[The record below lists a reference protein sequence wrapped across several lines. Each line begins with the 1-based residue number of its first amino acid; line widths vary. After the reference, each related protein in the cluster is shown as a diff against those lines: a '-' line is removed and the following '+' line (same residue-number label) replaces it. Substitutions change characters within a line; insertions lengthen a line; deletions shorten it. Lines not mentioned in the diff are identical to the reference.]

1 MSDSAHSMT
10 LFTGVPAG
18 SAVTLC
24 APPLPVMSSL
34 SPCPFGSC
42 QISSQLFLGRH
53 LAQEYLS
60 SVCVCVC
67 WNHRYNGLSAEE
79 AMQAAVL
86 GKNQPGCHSRVIDET
101 PTCPDKGFRISN
113 NGATLN
119 SGVTAAILLL
129 ASPHLLHAKP
139 RGAFAGPASFQSM
152 P

>member
-42 QISSQLFLGRH
+42 QSSSQLFLGRH
-53 LAQEYLS
+53 LAPGVSFL
-60 SVCVCVC
+60 CVCV
-67 WNHRYNGLSAEE
+67 YVGITGLSAEE

-86 GKNQPGCHSRVIDET
+86 GRNQPGCHSRVIDET

-119 SGVTAAILLL
+119 SGVTAATLLL